1 MTNYRNRGMFL
12 ERVIDISNKQYL
24 ERNLALINKIP
35 TPTSINK
42 KKGTARYTQKSTVD
56 FTGVANGKFIA
67 FDAKEVKSKR
77 FDFSRLQPH
86 QEQYL
91 KQARSQKGLAF
102 LIILFTSDNECYR
115 LNIEEY
121 IRLKQEMNENGRKS
135 IPLEW
140 FKTHKT
146 PIRSKNGVYYDYLNL
161 A

>member
-35 TPTSINK
+35 TPTSINM
-42 KKGTARYTQKSTVD
+42 KKGTARYTQNSTVD

-91 KQARSQKGLAF
+91 KQAHIQRGEAF
-102 LIILFTSDNECYR
+102 LIILFTTENTCYK
-115 LNIEEY
+115 LDIEEY
-121 IRLKQEMNENGRKS
+121 TELKNELNAKGRKS
-135 IPLEW
+135 IPLDW
-140 FKTHKT
+140 FKEHKT